1 MEKRDALKQWLG
13 CFPKVAA
20 VAFIL
25 PAILELRERDWK
37 EAIETQ
43 GNEGALTSPETY
55 PET

>member
-1 MEKRDALKQWLG
+1 MEKGDALKQWLG
-13 CFPKVAA
+13 RFPKVAA

-43 GNEGALTSPETY
+43 GNEGALTSPAT
-55 PET
+55 

>member
-1 MEKRDALKQWLG
+1 MEKGDALKQWLG

-25 PAILELRERDWK
+25 PAVLELRERDWK

-43 GNEGALTSPETY
+43 GNEEALTSPAT
-55 PET
+55 